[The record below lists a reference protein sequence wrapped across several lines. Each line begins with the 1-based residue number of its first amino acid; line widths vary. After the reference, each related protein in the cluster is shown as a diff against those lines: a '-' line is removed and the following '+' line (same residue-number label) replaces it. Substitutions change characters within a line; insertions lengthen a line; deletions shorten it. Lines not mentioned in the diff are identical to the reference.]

1 MLATGRPAVSVSA
14 AGLTITIAVI
24 VTIAI
29 SPKLPAMVKV
39 AIPGCG
45 YYAMVLAMAM
55 VARKGGIGKHGD
67 ATRWRLR
74 KIAKK

>member
-1 MLATGRPAVSVSA
+1 
-14 AGLTITIAVI
+14 
-24 VTIAI
+24 
-29 SPKLPAMVKV
+29 MVKV

-55 VARKGGIGKHGD
+55 VARKVGIGKHGD

-74 KIAKK
+74 KIAKNRKLGV